1 MFSYQKTVRC
11 FFCHGGRSKRFK
23 TFSGI
28 LKRGI
33 EKQKMQSVY
42 YGWYCNYWNHRPC
55 YPADRKTPTRIV
67 VERVYLGGQSMED
80 AFRKINEETVKENI
94 EEIMGKTV

>member
-1 MFSYQKTVRC
+1 MVNKKNIRKGKQ
-11 FFCHGGRSKRFK
+11 
-23 TFSGI
+23 
-28 LKRGI
+28 
-33 EKQKMQSVY
+33 EK
-42 YGWYCNYWNHRPC
+42 
-55 YPADRKTPTRIV
+55 PTRIV